1 MHMYGVKKMTME
13 YESFGKCLQRALEE
27 QGLSASAA
35 ARLVG
40 FRSRNSI
47 FRILSDET
55 SADVD
60 ARFLT
65 QLHGALG
72 DSWPDKRWKELERAL
87 EIKRIGLQQYQDA
100 EAFVSAICSAEEGA
114 CVVETEWQA
123 GKSEMPLGKL
133 IREICREGE
142 ISVVICGCCQR
153 TLMTILSNAFNDA
166 GCEGRVN
173 VRHYID
179 ISPENMVTNLLGAL
193 PLMSRVWYN
202 ARLVE
207 EGHCTKEMAALYR
220 VNLIILSM
228 RREDGHHVIHHLM
241 QCEQDRFVHA
251 YGDEIGKHRSGLLDR
266 CRFQLAA
273 LKPLLPLRG
282 GPQDFVD
289 YTQQYARLEADCM
302 ILSVKPDVHFN
313 LVPTRILYQAIRE
326 GFAGSGIAGGEE
338 LEALMKSLAEIHDV
352 RVNNMYGKRRPTHVV
367 YSLPAMER
375 FMRTGVSTDHFF
387 LQRAYTPEERREIV
401 SILLRQMQADPYFNI
416 WFIREDLRA
425 EITLYEGRG
434 VLLMDAY
441 TSYDLHDDHSEALV
455 MLPDFMRAFQRFF
468 MDELLKRM
476 VMSRAESL
484 AALEGL
490 LRL

>member
-1 MHMYGVKKMTME
+1 ME
-13 YESFGKCLQRALEE
+13 YESFGKCLQRALEM

-35 ARLVG
+35 ARMVG

-55 SADVD
+55 SAEVD
-60 ARFLT
+60 ARFLA
-65 QLHGALG
+65 QLRGAVG
-72 DSWPDKRWKELERAL
+72 DGWPDERWTELERAL
-87 EIKRIGLQQYQDA
+87 EIKRVGLQQFLDG
-100 EAFVSAICSAEEGA
+100 EAFITAMCDGEECA
-114 CVVETEWQA
+114 CVAETDWLE
-123 GKSEMPLGKL
+123 GKSEAPLEKL
-133 IREICREGE
+133 LREICREGE
-142 ISVVICGCCQR
+142 IGVLICGCC
-153 TLMTILSNAFNDA
+153 TKPLTAMLSNAFNDA
-166 GCEGRVN
+166 GSEGRLT

-179 ISPENMVTNLLGAL
+179 IAPESMVANLLGAL

-207 EGHCTKEMAALYR
+207 EAHCTKEMAALYR
-220 VNLIILSM
+220 VNLIVLYGC
-228 RREDGHHVIHHLM
+228 REDGRHFVHHLL
-241 QCEQDRFVHA
+241 QCDENRFVHT
-251 YGDEIGKHRSGLLDR
+251 YGDAIGGHQGGVMDR

-282 GPQDFVD
+282 GPSDFVD

-302 ILSVKPDVHFN
+302 ILSVKPDIHFN
-313 LVPTRILYQAIRE
+313 LVPTRILYQAICD
-326 GFAGSGIAGGEE
+326 GFDHSGIAGGTE
-338 LEALMKSLAEIHDV
+338 LETLMKSLAEIHDA
-352 RVNNMYGKRRPTHVV
+352 RVANMYGKRRPTHIV

-375 FMRTGVSTDHFF
+375 FMHTGVSTDHFF
-387 LQRAYTPEERREIV
+387 LHRAYTPEERREII
-401 SILLRQMQADPYFNI
+401 SLLLRQMQADPYFNI
-416 WFIREDLRA
+416 WFVREELRA

-455 MLPDFMRAFQRFF
+455 TLPDFMQACQRFF
-468 MDELLKRM
+468 MDVLLSRM
-476 VMSRAESL
+476 VMSRSESM